1 MRMAARNTRGR
12 WLAIAGL
19 VLLAVTAALVF
30 RGSVGR
36 HLDDFEVYRT
46 AGIRA
51 LAGEN
56 LYRVEDRHWQFKYL
70 PAFAILIAPIAA
82 LPVMA
87 ARGVWFFSSVA
98 LLVVLLNRAYHL
110 LPDRRRAAGF
120 LVGLTILALGKF
132 YVREIGLGQSNL
144 LLAVIVLFAVAA
156 LKDRREGT
164 AGVLLGLATVVKP
177 YAVLFLPYLAGR
189 RRLRAVVACL
199 ATLAAAVLLPA
210 VRYGF
215 HGNVVLL
222 AGWWNTVTTSIAP
235 NVTNQDNIS
244 FAAMFAK
251 WLGPGT
257 AASVVT
263 LGASAAALVICGVI
277 LVRKTAAP
285 SPEYLDA
292 AVLLMLIPL
301 LSPQGWD
308 YVLLV
313 STPAVML
320 LLDRLDEFRA
330 PFRVLLAACLALAGL
345 TFWDLMGRDLYRAFM
360 MASAVSFCAL
370 VEVGMVLQLRLRRLA

>member
-1 MRMAARNTRGR
+1 MAAGSWQARC
-12 WLAIAGL
+12 LAIAGL
-19 VLLAVTAALVF
+19 VLLAAAAVLVF
-30 RGSVGR
+30 RGRVG
-36 HLDDFEVYRT
+36 HQLYDFEVYRT
-46 AGIRA
+46 AGVRA

-56 LYRVEDRHWQFKYL
+56 LYRVEDGHWQFKYL

-98 LLVVLLNRAYHL
+98 LLIVLLNRSFRL

-132 YVREIGLGQSNL
+132 YVREVGLGQSNL
-144 LLAVIVLFAVAA
+144 LLAIVVLFAVAA
-156 LKDRREGT
+156 LRTRRERT
-164 AGVLLGLATVVKP
+164 AGVLLALATIVKP
-177 YAVLFLPYLAGR
+177 YAVLFLPYLVVR
-189 RRLRAVVACL
+189 RRSRASAACL
-199 ATLAAAVLLPA
+199 LTLGVALLLPA

-215 HGNVVLL
+215 QGNLALL
-222 AGWWNTVTTSIAP
+222 GGWWDTVTTSTAP
-235 NVTNQDNIS
+235 NLTGQDNVS

-257 AASVVT
+257 AASV
-263 LGASAAALVICGVI
+263 LALAAGALALVACFGV
-277 LVRKTAAP
+277 LLRKTAVP

-292 AVLLMLIPL
+292 AVLLMLMPL

-320 LLDRLDEFRA
+320 LLDRLEEFRV
-330 PFRVLLAACLALAGL
+330 PWRVLLAVCLAVAGL
-345 TFWDLMGRDLYRAFM
+345 TFWDLMGRELYRAFM
-360 MASAVSFCAL
+360 MASVVSFCAL
-370 VEVGMVLQLRLRRLA
+370 VQIGMALQLRLRQAA